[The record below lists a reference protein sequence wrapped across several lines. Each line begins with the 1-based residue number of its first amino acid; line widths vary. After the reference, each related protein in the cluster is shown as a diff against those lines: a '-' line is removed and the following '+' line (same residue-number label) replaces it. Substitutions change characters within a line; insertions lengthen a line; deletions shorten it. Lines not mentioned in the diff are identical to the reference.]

1 MVEDHKITAVSYVLT
16 GDRETSMT
24 PVTSRATS
32 AAERIAEQMACELVA
47 YQKAEIIRLREK
59 TLSMKAKMGTQKE
72 KIFVLKAQIKD
83 SKIPKP

>member
-1 MVEDHKITAVSYVLT
+1 M
-16 GDRETSMT
+16 
-24 PVTSRATS
+24 
-32 AAERIAEQMACELVA
+32 ERIAEQMTGELVA

-72 KIFVLKAQIKD
+72 KIFVLKAHIKD